1 MQNAQDASHT
11 PSTEDLIAAIL
22 AAENEDNQLP
32 LGDLLDWINGD
43 GSDTLSANE
52 SEASGS
58 PKAANGLASRKR
70 TYEMRKEEKDML
82 AKELSYLRAKLDFL
96 KHRAGIPDEQTIY
109 QSKLEKALLREIL
122 RNQQYLVAGFKSNL
136 AGDKVNS
143 SAFQI
148 LHAKRFMEARTQ
160 FINPTMRFSESSRF
174 RTENG
179 DNYAAKLDVIPLPN
193 ATSVKQ
199 VYDAILFHLFNV
211 DISLAE
217 KMVETVTLREKQ
229 DSGDGFASQH
239 RVRCTNHGIDVEI
252 NSGIFSQLAP
262 PPVSALSSGDE
273 SDFGSECVVTT
284 TFIERDDLYP
294 YRPREYIRQDITSAW
309 VVMHCL
315 SRSV

>member
-1 MQNAQDASHT
+1 MQSPLATSIYL
-11 PSTEDLIAAIL
+11 STDL
-22 AAENEDNQLP
+22 NQRQQ
-32 LGDLLDWINGD
+32 LL
-43 GSDTLSANE
+43 
-52 SEASGS
+52 
-58 PKAANGLASRKR
+58 
-70 TYEMRKEEKDML
+70 
-82 AKELSYLRAKLDFL
+82 
-96 KHRAGIPDEQTIY
+96 
-109 QSKLEKALLREIL
+109 
-122 RNQQYLVAGFKSNL
+122 NQIRPQ
-136 AGDKVNS
+136 
-143 SAFQI
+143 QI

-309 VVMHCL
+309 VVMHCTAKGVINSAGGGQQQPSQQNYHAGSDPTAIKNMVVL
-315 SRSV
+315 KRWAQTKLHPSKMNIPESKLTELTDDPLWLTNTVMGTVCASFQSASSK